1 MVSALRATSSIWSQ
15 AMRELKVVIADDHPV
30 VVLGLREVIVRDE
43 RLNLVGEALSSSQLV
58 EQLTLH
64 QPDLVITDFNMPGD
78 ETYGD
83 GLQLIEYVTEHFPRV
98 KILVL
103 TMVSNHLIISRLLE
117 MGVAGVIAKNH
128 IHEEIGKALNALAND
143 RRYEAPSVLATSVVT
158 NPKVIDERFSTL
170 SPREVEVLRLVV
182 AGSSVGDIARQ
193 LDRSVKTVSTQKVS
207 AMRKLE
213 VLTDHALIT
222 YCIKADPF

>member
-1 MVSALRATSSIWSQ
+1 
-15 AMRELKVVIADDHPV
+15 MRELKVVIADDHPV
-30 VVLGLREVIVRDE
+30 VLVGLREVIQRDE
-43 RLNLVGEALSSSQLV
+43 CFTLAGEALNSSQLV
-58 EQLTLH
+58 EQLALH
-64 QPDLVITDFNMPGD
+64 QPALVITDFNMPGD
-78 ETYGD
+78 DTYGD
-83 GLQLIEYVTEHFPRV
+83 GLQLIEYISEHFPAV

-117 MGVAGVIAKNH
+117 MGVAGVIAKSH
-128 IHEEIGKALNALAND
+128 IHQEIGKALSALAND
-143 RRYEAPSVLATSVVT
+143 RPYEAPAAPATSVMI

-182 AGSSVGDIARQ
+182 SGSSVGDIARL

-213 VLTDHALIT
+213 VLNDHALIT
-222 YCIKADPF
+222 YCIKADPFEQ

>member
-1 MVSALRATSSIWSQ
+1 
-15 AMRELKVVIADDHPV
+15 MRELKVVIADDHPV

-43 RLNLVGEALSSSQLV
+43 RMSLVGEALSSSQLI
-58 EQLTLH
+58 EQLALH

-78 ETYGD
+78 EIYGD
-83 GLQLIEYVTEHFPRV
+83 GLQLIEYIIEHFPQV

-143 RRYEAPSVLATSVVT
+143 RRYNAPSVSATSVMT

-182 AGSSVGDIARQ
+182 AGRSVGDIARQ
-193 LDRSVKTVSTQKVS
+193 LDRSVKTVSTQKIS

-222 YCIKADPF
+222 YCIKAAPFE

>member
-1 MVSALRATSSIWSQ
+1 
-15 AMRELKVVIADDHPV
+15 MRELKVVIADDHPV

-83 GLQLIEYVTEHFPRV
+83 GLQLIEFITEHFPQV

-117 MGVAGVIAKNH
+117 MGVAGVIAKSH

-143 RRYEAPSVLATSVVT
+143 RRYNAPSVLATSVVT

-182 AGSSVGDIARQ
+182 AGTSVGDIARQ

-222 YCIKADPF
+222 YCIKADPFE

>member
-1 MVSALRATSSIWSQ
+1 
-15 AMRELKVVIADDHPV
+15 MRELKVVIADDHPV
-30 VVLGLREVIVRDE
+30 VLLGLREVILRDE
-43 RLNLVGEALSSSQLV
+43 RFSLAGEALSSSQLV

-64 QPDLVITDFNMPGD
+64 RPALVITDFNMPGD

-83 GLQLIEYVTEHFPRV
+83 GLQLIEYITEHFPDV

-103 TMVSNHLIISRLLE
+103 TMVSNHLIISRLME

-143 RRYEAPSVLATSVVT
+143 RPYNAPPLPATSVMT

-193 LDRSVKTVSTQKVS
+193 LNRSVKTVSTQKVS

-213 VLTDHALIT
+213 VLSDHALIT
-222 YCIKADPF
+222 YCIKAAAFE

>member
-1 MVSALRATSSIWSQ
+1 
-15 AMRELKVVIADDHPV
+15 MRELKVVIADDHPV
-30 VVLGLREVIVRDE
+30 VLVGLREVILRDKRFE
-43 RLNLVGEALSSSQLV
+43 LAAEALNSSQLV

-64 QPDLVITDFNMPGD
+64 QPALVITDFNMPGD

-83 GLQLIEYVTEHFPRV
+83 GLQLIEYITEHFPRV

-103 TMVSNHLIISRLLE
+103 TMVSNHLIISRLME

-143 RRYEAPSVLATSVVT
+143 RPYNAPQAPALSVMT

-170 SPREVEVLRLVV
+170 SPREVEVLRLMV

-193 LDRSVKTVSTQKVS
+193 LNRSVKTVSTQKVS

-213 VLTDHALIT
+213 VLSDHALIT
-222 YCIKADPF
+222 YCIKAAAFE

>member
-1 MVSALRATSSIWSQ
+1 
-15 AMRELKVVIADDHPV
+15 MRELRVVIADDHPV
-30 VVLGLREVIVRDE
+30 VLVGLREVIQRDE
-43 RLNLVGEALSSSQLV
+43 CFTLAGEALNSSQLV
-58 EQLTLH
+58 EQLALH
-64 QPDLVITDFNMPGD
+64 QPALVITDFNMPGD

-83 GLQLIEYVTEHFPRV
+83 GLQLIEYISEHFPAV

-103 TMVSNHLIISRLLE
+103 TMVSNQLIISRLLE
-117 MGVAGVIAKNH
+117 MGVAGVIAKSH
-128 IHEEIGKALNALAND
+128 IHQEIGKALSALAND
-143 RRYEAPSVLATSVVT
+143 RPYEAPAAPATSVMI

-182 AGSSVGDIARQ
+182 SGSSVGDIARL

-213 VLTDHALIT
+213 VLNDHALIT
-222 YCIKADPF
+222 YCIKADPFEQ